1 MESPEPATPAD
12 ETFAQVLA
20 LLKDQYKVND
30 SQIAKRIGAH
40 VSTVNNWAHGK
51 ANPRPGAIRALA
63 AEFPLSGDRTEARF
77 FAAIGK
83 RAPAP
88 LTQDRRDAVLREFD
102 RLTEEQQELLLI
114 QARAVADSNEQ

>member
-1 MESPEPATPAD
+1 MDTPQNPA

-20 LLKDQYKVND
+20 ELKSHYGASD
-30 SQIAKRIGAH
+30 SEIARRIGSH

-51 ANPRPGAIRALA
+51 ASPRAAAIRRLA
-63 AEFPLSGDRTEARF
+63 AEFPHFTEARL

-88 LTQDRRDAVLREFD
+88 LSADDREALLGVFD
-102 RLTEEQQELLLI
+102 RLTEEQQQMLLI
-114 QARAVADSNEQ
+114 QASAVADSNER

>member
-1 MESPEPATPAD
+1 METPDPAD
-12 ETFAQVLA
+12 ETFAQALA
-20 LLKDQYKVND
+20 ALKDEYGVND

-51 ANPRPGAIRALA
+51 ANPRAGAIRALA
-63 AEFPLSGDRTEARF
+63 AEFPAFTEARL
-77 FAAIGK
+77 FAAVGK

-88 LTQDRRDAVLREFD
+88 LTPDGRDAVLDVFD
-102 RLTEEQQELLLI
+102 RLTEEQQQMLLI

>member
-1 MESPEPATPAD
+1 MDTPQAGRPADD

-20 LLKDQYKVND
+20 AIKDEYKVND
-30 SQIAKRIGAH
+30 SEIARRIGAH

-51 ANPRPGAIRALA
+51 ANPRAAAIRVIA
-63 AEFPLSGDRTEARF
+63 AEFPKFTEVRL

-88 LTQDRRDAVLREFD
+88 LAPDRRDAVLREFD
-102 RLTEEQQELLLI
+102 RLTEEQQEMLLI

>member
-1 MESPEPATPAD
+1 MDTPQAGRPADD

-20 LLKDQYKVND
+20 AIKDEYKVND
-30 SQIAKRIGAH
+30 SEIARRIGAH

-51 ANPRPGAIRALA
+51 ANPRAAAIRTIA
-63 AEFPLSGDRTEARF
+63 AEFPKFTEVRL

-88 LTQDRRDAVLREFD
+88 LAPDRRDAVLREFD
-102 RLTEEQQELLLI
+102 RLTEEQQEMLLI